1 MIRRQEFAL
10 QHTKP
15 DFYLIAPRGIGGG
28 LHHRR
33 RDRSV
38 LRRDLWRQ
46 LLRGMR
52 RLSIQDQHCAWR
64 RLPTDRL
71 RQQHRRQNV
80 LEVHET
86 LACRVLSD
94 HPPLRHPPPGDQLPG
109 APLVGTQ
116 RLAQRR
122 PGYRGVGRRDRFPRL
137 GRGCFVTLPH
147 PGTLHPHDAGAG
159 VWRRTRASATWPGH
173 DMLPHPIAPGVQAL
187 RTQPA
192 SDRAGQDQAIRIR
205 GHNAPRRFGPT
216 PAHRRPI
223 LLSWQLTGRGCHL
236 RLRVRG
242 KTPGCARPWCIIQGV
257 GLHLASAPRLH
268 DAIGGADCL
277 GNRLVAPIGMVMGG
291 QHDSGAHR
299 IYVDLQRGAYADQ
312 LLQLL
317 FAGSGYVNGRVGL
330 CAAHT

>member
-1 MIRRQEFAL
+1 L

-64 RLPTDRL
+64 CLPTDRL

-109 APLVGTQ
+109 AAPVVTR

-122 PGYRGVGRRDRFPRL
+122 PSDRGFGRHDRFPRL
-137 GRGCFVTLPH
+137 DRGFLVDAYH
-147 PGTLHPHDAGAG
+147 PGAVRQHRVGAG
-159 VWRRTRASATWPGH
+159 VWRRTRASATWLGI
-173 DMLPHPIAPGVQAL
+173 DMLPHPIAPGAQAL

-192 SDRAGQDQAIRIR
+192 SDRVARDQAIRIR
-205 GHNAPRRFGPT
+205 GHNALRWFGPT
-216 PAHRRPI
+216 PSRRWHI
-223 LLSWQLTGRGCHL
+223 LLAWQLTGRGCHL

-242 KTPGCARPWCIIQGV
+242 KTPGCDQRWCIIQEWV
-257 GLHLASAPRLH
+257 FVQRLRHVCTMRSEAPTAW
-268 DAIGGADCL
+268 AIG
-277 GNRLVAPIGMVMGG
+277 
-291 QHDSGAHR
+291 
-299 IYVDLQRGAYADQ
+299 
-312 LLQLL
+312 
-317 FAGSGYVNGRVGL
+317 
-330 CAAHT
+330 